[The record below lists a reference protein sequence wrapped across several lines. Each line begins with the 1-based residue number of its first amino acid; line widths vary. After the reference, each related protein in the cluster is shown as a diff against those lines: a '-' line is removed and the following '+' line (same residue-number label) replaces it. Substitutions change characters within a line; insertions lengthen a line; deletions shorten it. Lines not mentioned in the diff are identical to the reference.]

1 MLTLRFCRSVWSK
14 EVTLCPSLLSSRY
27 WIKGGQSGPW
37 VTDVPFMD
45 RSRSVGAQRR
55 WKTLAEKQNWNNWRN
70 TEVQPELYEGLV
82 WQRISNTCNNI
93 DKSMQKLWQIHVS
106 TLKYP
111 CNNLENSRANFNLV
125 STRPSDSE
133 LVIEQL
139 KWVDYVR
146 TWVQ

>member
-14 EVTLCPSLLSSRY
+14 EVSLCPSLLSSRY
-27 WIKGGQSGPW
+27 WIKGQSGPW

-45 RSRSVGAQRR
+45 QSRSVGAPRR
-55 WKTLAEKQNWNNWRN
+55 WKTLAEKQKINWRN

-125 STRPSDSE
+125 STRSSDSE